1 MEQRLQAFTGQTT
14 KQEIASQVHAPRA
27 SRGGG
32 RPSGR
37 GLTRTHT
44 AGRTGL
50 IFLSWVAL
58 EGSSPYIA
66 VLPSGAPRHP
76 GGIKKRPI
84 VSRIARRVS
93 SREA

>member
-1 MEQRLQAFTGQTT
+1 MEQRLQALTGQTT
-14 KQEIASQVHAPRA
+14 KQEVASQVRAPRA
-27 SRGGG
+27 SRGG
-32 RPSGR
+32 RPSGQ